1 VGLIPKSV
9 LLDAGRYFLRKQQRS
24 LGIPEQEII
33 RMAVLSMGLDDL
45 KPFDVD
51 NKVIEYMLDKKEEE
65 RLVDRS
71 VTGFILETASE
82 SPAPG
87 GGSIAAVMGA
97 LGAALG
103 TMVANLSAHKPGWD
117 DRWEEFSDVAVR
129 GQELVRELL
138 YLVDEDTRS
147 FNKVMEAF
155 GLPKNTA
162 EEKQLRTEA
171 IQEAT
176 FYATQVPF
184 RVMKASMAVFD
195 LAGQMAQTG
204 NPNSVSDAGVGAL
217 AARAA
222 VLGAWL
228 NVRINAASIKDRNR
242 VEDLLK
248 EAAGM
253 AELARQ
259 KEDAILEIVNAKI

>member
-1 VGLIPKSV
+1 
-9 LLDAGRYFLRKQQRS
+9 
-24 LGIPEQEII
+24 
-33 RMAVLSMGLDDL
+33 
-45 KPFDVD
+45 
-51 NKVIEYMLDKKEEE
+51 
-65 RLVDRS
+65 
-71 VTGFILETASE
+71 
-82 SPAPG
+82 
-87 GGSIAAVMGA
+87 
-97 LGAALG
+97 
-103 TMVANLSAHKPGWD
+103 
-117 DRWEEFSDVAVR
+117 
-129 GQELVRELL
+129 
-138 YLVDEDTRS
+138 
-147 FNKVMEAF
+147 MEAF

-222 VLGAWL
+222 VLSAWL
-228 NVRINAASIKDRNR
+228 NVRINAASIKDRSR